1 MCIITWTRFSPTCNI
16 YYYGANGE
24 KDPKS
29 VVRDRSRV

>member
-1 MCIITWTRFSPTCNI
+1 MYNNVYKIFADVQHI

-29 VVRDRSRV
+29 LVRDTSHI